1 MVFIAKKRTGKE
13 TYYYLAHNL
22 RSEGGKWKSL
32 REYIGKKMPPKAE
45 LRRLEEMFIQKHNI
59 RMKKKY
65 IYLDPERLA
74 KLDFVIGEFQRKVKD
89 YPRIAIEKRERDFTI
104 RFTYNTN
111 AIEGNT
117 VSLLETAAM
126 LEKKVMPSGKSL
138 REIHEIF
145 NTEKALNFVRTCK
158 SNVSKRLI
166 LRLHKMMMANIDD
179 SQGGRIRDYPV
190 AIEGANWMPP
200 SEKEVGGK
208 FAEFLKWYARN
219 ERRLHPIELAAIT
232 HLKFIEVHP
241 FGDGNGRVARLITNL
256 ILMRNG
262 YPPINIKVRDTIPY
276 VKELQYAQNTQEFEK
291 LADWFVQKLGED
303 YVESARRGATQAS
316 N

>member
-1 MVFIAKKRTGKE
+1 MVFVARKKVGKE

-22 RSEGGKWKSL
+22 RSERGKWKSL
-32 REYIGKKMPPKAE
+32 REYLGKKKPNEAE
-45 LRRLEEMFIQKHNI
+45 FQKLKENFILKHKI
-59 RMKKKY
+59 SVKKKY
-65 IYLDPERLA
+65 AYLDPERLA
-74 KLDFVIGEFQRKVKD
+74 KLDFVIGEFQKKVKD
-89 YPRIAIEKRERDFTI
+89 YPRIAIEKREKDFTI

-145 NTEKALNFVRTCK
+145 NTEKALNFIRTCK
-158 SNVSKRLI
+158 SDVSKRLI
-166 LRLHKMMMANIDD
+166 LRLHKMMMTNIDD
-179 SQGGRIRDYPV
+179 AQAGRIRSYTV

-200 SEKEVGGK
+200 SEKEVEGK
-208 FAEFLKWYARN
+208 FDEFLAWYSKSKRK
-219 ERRLHPIELAAIT
+219 LHPIELAAIA

-241 FGDGNGRVARLITNL
+241 FGDGNGRVARLMTNL

-276 VKELQYAQNTQEFEK
+276 VKELQYAQNTQKFEK
-291 LADWFVQKLGED
+291 LVDWFVQKLGEE
-303 YVESARRGATQAS
+303 YVE
-316 N
+316 